1 MENTAHN
8 PDQHMFGLRQI
19 ATNGKKRIGL
29 LLGAGAPVSIDVG
42 SNGQWKPL
50 IPNIAGLEVI
60 VLAQLSAPHRE
71 VYGQIKE
78 SIANS
83 NLEKILSRIRMLA
96 EVVGTSKIFGYTET

>member
-42 SNGQWKPL
+42 SGGEWEPL

-60 VLAQLSAPHRE
+60 VLKQLSGPHQK
-71 VYGQIKE
+71 VYAQIKD
-78 SIANS
+78 SMINS
-83 NLEKILSRIRMLA
+83 NLEKVLDAWKL
-96 EVVGTSKIFGYTET
+96 